1 MTIPDNRMRFSS
13 ALINF
18 QTEVGLASQDHDN
31 YPMPQSQARYDH
43 MRMVV
48 IALLSQQ
55 SSYDEPTEYRDGT
68 PWFDLNSQTLKIR
81 KDNQWLNYSEVIP
94 LGEPDTNGLHITLSE
109 WYNSVKATIESFTQ
123 DVVFSGSCANNGINS
138 IPIPE
143 ALRQFVNDETRC
155 FLHVNGLLVDPRSY
169 TIIGN
174 STILLS
180 GILLDNGDEFTVVLR
195 RIPDNS
201 YHTPSLVL

>member
-1 MTIPDNRMRFSS
+1 MTTPDNRMRFSS

-18 QTEVGLASQDHDN
+18 QTEVGLANQDHDN

-55 SSYDEPTEYRDGT
+55 SSYAEPTEYRDGT

-81 KDNQWLNYSEVIP
+81 KNDQWSNYAEAIS
-94 LGEPDTNGLHITLSE
+94 LGEPGTDGLYMTLSE
-109 WYNSVKATIESFTQ
+109 WYDSIKTTIESFTQ
-123 DVVFSGSCANNGINS
+123 DVVFNGSCTNDSING

-143 ALRQFVNDETRC
+143 TLRQFINNETRC
-155 FLHVNGLLVDPRSY
+155 FLYVNGLLIDPRSC

-174 STILLS
+174 STILLN
-180 GILLDNGDEFTVVLR
+180 GILLDDGDEFTVMLR

-201 YHTPSLVL
+201 YHTPSVII

>member
-13 ALINF
+13 TLIDF
-18 QTEVGLASQDHDN
+18 QNEVGLASQDHDN

-81 KDNQWLNYSEVIP
+81 KDSQWLNYAEAIP
-94 LGEPDTNGLHITLSE
+94 LGEPDTNGLYITLSE
-109 WYNSVKATIESFTQ
+109 WYNSVKTTIESFTQ
-123 DVVFSGSCANNGINS
+123 DIVFSGSCANNGVNG

-143 ALRQFVNDETRC
+143 ALRQFVNNETRC
-155 FLHVNGLLVDPRSY
+155 FLHVNGSLIDPRSC

-174 STILLS
+174 STILLN